1 MSTTQNGSNFKQGSS
16 IQGQQLLA
24 PNMFPH
30 QRPAMQSGF
39 NMMSQPSIQ
48 DEYINMMPT
57 AKLTNQ
63 LMSDFKSDLKQGSS
77 TNDARGNKEGY
88 FLSALNSEIKP

>member
-1 MSTTQNGSNFKQGSS
+1 
-16 IQGQQLLA
+16 
-24 PNMFPH
+24 
-30 QRPAMQSGF
+30 
-39 NMMSQPSIQ
+39 
-48 DEYINMMPT
+48 MMPT